1 MTSLWWRA
9 VAMASFARARRLE
22 KRLRTRADVEAWQ
35 TARLARY
42 LAKIAPRVEA
52 YRTLGARRLGELP
65 IMDKA
70 ALMDGFHRYNLAG
83 ITAEE
88 ARAALAAGKR
98 IGKLS
103 VGASTGTSGNRG
115 YYLVSDSERFTWLG
129 VMLAK
134 ALPDVTRRRHRV
146 AIVLPANSSLYDAAN
161 ESGRMAL
168 KFFDLKAGVDAV
180 LPDVA
185 AFGPTVIVAPPKVL
199 VELARSDL
207 PLAPE
212 RLYSAAE
219 VLDPLDRA
227 TVEARF
233 GLTLGQI
240 YMATEGLFAVS
251 CAHGN
256 LHLCEDYVAFEWER
270 PEGSDLVTPLV
281 TDFTR
286 STQVMARYRMNDLL
300 RLDDASCACGSP
312 LQRVAEVVGR
322 MDDAFSLRRRN
333 GSGDMLVT
341 PDVIRNA
348 VVGADAAITDFRV
361 VQLGPETVVVRL
373 PAGADNWLEDAC
385 DALRRL
391 FADVGVEAT
400 VEGEIGPLPPSTERK
415 LRRVFRLLPTG

>member
-9 VAMASFARARRLE
+9 VAMASFARARGLE

-35 TARLARY
+35 AARSARY

-52 YRTLGARRLGELP
+52 YRGIKARRLGELP
-65 IMDKA
+65 IMDKT
-70 ALMDGFHRYNLAG
+70 ALMGDFHRYNRTG
-83 ITAEE
+83 ITADQ
-88 ARAALAAGKR
+88 ARAALQAGTR
-98 IGKLS
+98 IGRLS

-115 YYLVSDSERFTWLG
+115 YYLVSDRERFTWLG

-134 ALPDVTRRRHRV
+134 ALTDVARRRHRV

-161 ESGRMAL
+161 ESARLVL
-168 KFFDLKAGVDAV
+168 KFFDLKAGIDAV
-180 LPDVA
+180 LPAIA
-185 AFGPTVIVAPPKVL
+185 AFGPSVIVAPPKVL
-199 VELARSDL
+199 VELARADL
-207 PLAPE
+207 PFAPE

-227 TVEARF
+227 LIEARF

-251 CAHGN
+251 CAHGS

-270 PEGSDLVTPLV
+270 PEGSDLFAPLV

-286 STQVMARYRMNDLL
+286 TTQVMARYRMNDLL
-300 RLDDASCACGSP
+300 RLDDAPCACGSP

-322 MDDAFSLRRRN
+322 MDDAFSLRRRS
-333 GSGDMLVT
+333 GPGDMLVT

-348 VVGADAAITDFRV
+348 VVGANAAITDFRV

-385 DALRRL
+385 GALRRL
-391 FADVGVEAT
+391 FADAGVTAT
-400 VEGEIGPLPPSTERK
+400 VEGEIGPLPPPSERK
-415 LRRVFRLLPTG
+415 LRRVFRLIPPG